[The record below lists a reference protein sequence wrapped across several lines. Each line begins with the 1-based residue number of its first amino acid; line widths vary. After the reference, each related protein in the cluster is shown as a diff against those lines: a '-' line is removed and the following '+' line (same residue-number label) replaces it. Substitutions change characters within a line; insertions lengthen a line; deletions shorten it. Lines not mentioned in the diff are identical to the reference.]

1 MAPRSQQRRRRRHP
15 EATQTP
21 QQPES
26 TPDPNAQPDY
36 DTDGD
41 GLIEINN
48 LEQMDATRYDPDED
62 GVRWTL
68 KTWTA
73 TAMMISSSTL
83 PPPVATPPLS
93 HHRRRSCL
101 RRWRVHRLRV
111 VPPPGFRRSGQLRLR
126 TGQHRLDTGR
136 RMDAHPAMPG
146 LCQRLHEKGHPDLRR
161 AIPAYMQNGTGTW
174 TTWIWTLTL
183 PREST
188 TSGTSGP
195 AASTRH

>member
-1 MAPRSQQRRRRRHP
+1 MAPRSQQRRRRRHSHP
-15 EATQTP
+15 PGHQRRPRRRSSLKALLTRMPSRTTIATETASSRLTIWSSWMP
-21 QQPES
+21 HAMIL
-26 TPDPNAQPDY
+26 T
-36 DTDGD
+36 
-41 GLIEINN
+41 
-48 LEQMDATRYDPDED
+48 ATAS
-62 GVRWTL
+62 RWTL

-136 RMDAHPAMPG
+136 MMDAHPAMPG

-161 AIPAYMQNGTGTW
+161 AIPAYT
-174 TTWIWTLTL
+174 
-183 PREST
+183 
-188 TSGTSGP
+188 
-195 AASTRH
+195 